1 MLFKIFSIL
10 ILTEHSIQLKRG
22 DDHLSLTLAE
32 KHLAQFKAAH
42 RIQILAQSSATV
54 AQAASALQCEPA
66 RIAKSLTF
74 SIGEDVIL
82 IVAAGDAKID
92 NKKFKQYF
100 GVKAKMLAPDEVET
114 RVGHA
119 VGGVCPFGVPDVVT
133 IFLDAS
139 LNRFDTVFPA
149 CGTSNSAIELSISEL
164 EQFTNYEQWID
175 IAKGWQEH
183 TPS

>member
-1 MLFKIFSIL
+1 M
-10 ILTEHSIQLKRG
+10 
-22 DDHLSLTLAE
+22 SLTLAE
-32 KHLAQFKAAH
+32 KHLAQFEVAH

-54 AQAASALQCEPA
+54 EQAAAALQCEPA

-74 SIGEDVIL
+74 SVGDDVIL

-100 GVKAKMLAPDEVET
+100 GVKAKMLAPDEVEA

-119 VGGVCPFGVPDVVT
+119 IGGVCPFGVPETVD

-139 LNRFDTVFPA
+139 LKRFDTVFPA
-149 CGTSNSAIELSISEL
+149 CGTSNSAIELSIAEL
-164 EQFTNYEQWID
+164 EQFTNYQQWVD
-175 IAKGWQEH
+175 IGKGWQDD
-183 TPS
+183 TPA